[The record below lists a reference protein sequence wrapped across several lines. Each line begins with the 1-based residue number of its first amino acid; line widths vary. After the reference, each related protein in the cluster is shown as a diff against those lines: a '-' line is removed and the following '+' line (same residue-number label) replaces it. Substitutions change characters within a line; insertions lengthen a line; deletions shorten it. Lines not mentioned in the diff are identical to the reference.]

1 MSTALKMIACLAL
14 VALAGCAELTPRER
28 TALKV
33 ASTVLVVGAIAAHQ
47 ANHGGTSRRTLDPV
61 TCVSGQC
68 Q

>member
-1 MSTALKMIACLAL
+1 MTKTLKTIACLAL

-33 ASTVLVVGAIAAHQ
+33 AGTVLVVGAIAAHQ
-47 ANHGGTSRRTLDPV
+47 ADHGQERRTAQPV
-61 TCVSGQC
+61 DCTAGAC